1 MARSFEMLHALV
13 SGPAMVCP
21 RWIHTRL
28 QPNAVSDVVA
38 ALADLAERPVR
49 TPPTVLHDQP
59 LGFDDIAPAAPAH
72 G

>member
-1 MARSFEMLHALV
+1 
-13 SGPAMVCP
+13 MVCP

-28 QPNAVSDVVA
+28 QPHAVSDVVA
-38 ALADLAERPVR
+38 ALADLGERPVG